1 MSQPSTRALTAAARL
16 REALDA
22 TATAL
27 ATPNLDAL
35 LAAEAALTD
44 AFAELSFLRTQ
55 AGATHLSAEASAT
68 ADASPGIRD
77 ELLAAQAALL
87 RARRLGGSLSD
98 VVRLSLQAH
107 GHAAGYDPAR
117 VAAATLAGRGF
128 QTRA

>member
-1 MSQPSTRALTAAARL
+1 MTQPSTRPLTAAARL
-16 REALDA
+16 RGALDA

-35 LAAEAALTD
+35 LAAESALTD
-44 AFAELSFLRTQ
+44 AFADLSFLRTQ
-55 AGATHLSAEASAT
+55 VGAMH
-68 ADASPGIRD
+68 ASPEVRD

-87 RARRLGGSLSD
+87 RARRLGGSLGD
-98 VVRLSLQAH
+98 VVRISLQAH

-128 QTRA
+128 QTRG

>member
-1 MSQPSTRALTAAARL
+1 MRLALPKPGEGRSVTAAARL
-16 REALDA
+16 RAALDA
-22 TATAL
+22 TANAL
-27 ATPNLDAL
+27 AVPSLDGL

-55 AGATHLSAEASAT
+55 VGATH
-68 ADASPGIRD
+68 ASPEIRD

-87 RARRLGGSLSD
+87 RARRLGGSLGD
-98 VVRLSLQAH
+98 VVRISLQAH

-117 VAAATLAGRGF
+117 VAAATLTGRGF